1 MNKEKQDKQQ
11 KDSITT
17 TRLSWLS
24 FLEMKAWFMA
34 ILQWLH
40 LILLSQDIEKL
51 VSSAIQT
58 AFSVAFLGFAIHA
71 VVGTNLQR
79 HNQVA
84 EVLKRGLHHLHIIFC

>member
-1 MNKEKQDKQQ
+1 MKEAELEEKRDKQQ

-24 FLEMKAWFMA
+24 LSNLEMKAWFMA

-40 LILLSQDIEKL
+40 LVLLSQDIEKL

-58 AFSVAFLGFAIHA
+58 AFSAAFLGFEIHA
-71 VVGTNLQR
+71 VVGTNLQVITKL
-79 HNQVA
+79 QKV
-84 EVLKRGLHHLHIIFC
+84 KGLL